1 MKKYTSTL
9 LALLLAG
16 TFIGCGSSN
25 DTKVKEDANTSTPDV
40 PKEETTPPVQEQT
53 QKMPTCY
60 IKEGTPKTD
69 SSIVVHAKCKNGN
82 IPIDEAKVTLDN
94 TVKSV
99 DYKGVYF
106 SDYIGFDNLQPSTT
120 YKAVL
125 EVVVGGKT
133 IKESVKIKTQEEK
146 VEVTPTPT
154 PTPIVDLPKWT
165 KEFYELHIRSL
176 NIPSDNTI
184 LNLNSIC
191 SSKSSIHY
199 EIKSVTFTEGEHLVV
214 NEDPVLAKNYNL
226 SNELSIDNGKL
237 KLNSMPLGGGNGT
250 IIIRAKISSGYS
262 ETKIN
267 ISLESLYLP

>member
-1 MKKYTSTL
+1 
-9 LALLLAG
+9 
-16 TFIGCGSSN
+16 
-25 DTKVKEDANTSTPDV
+25 
-40 PKEETTPPVQEQT
+40 
-53 QKMPTCY
+53 KMPTCY

-106 SDYIGFDNLQPSTT
+106 SDFIGFDNLQPSTT

-133 IKESVKIKTQEEK
+133 IKESVKIKTQKEK
-146 VEVTPTPT
+146 VVATPTPT
-154 PTPIVDLPKWT
+154 PVPPPVVDTPPSNNPPKWT
-165 KEFYELHIRSL
+165 KYFYELHIRSL

-184 LNLNSIC
+184 LNLNSLC
-191 SSKSSIHY
+191 SSNIAIHY
-199 EIKSVTFTEGEHLVV
+199 KIESVTFTEGEHLVGDD
-214 NEDPVLAKNYNL
+214 EPVLAKNYDL
-226 SNELSIDNGKL
+226 SNELSIDKGKL

-250 IIIRAKISSGYS
+250 IIIRAKTSSGHS
-262 ETKIN
+262 DTKIN